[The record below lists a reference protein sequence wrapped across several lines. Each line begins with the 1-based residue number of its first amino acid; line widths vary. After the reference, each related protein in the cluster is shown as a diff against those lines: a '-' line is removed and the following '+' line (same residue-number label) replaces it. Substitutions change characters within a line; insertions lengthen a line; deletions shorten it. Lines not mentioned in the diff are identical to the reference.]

1 MLKAGTP
8 IYVSTTDV
16 CSWTGKT
23 KQWVGQLANQG
34 TLERVQTEQGQFFRA
49 GDTIK
54 AYTEMLE
61 ARAEKED
68 RELSE
73 AEQDKLKSEA
83 SLKKSKATVAALQAL
98 EMTGK
103 MHRSEDVAA
112 MTEDLVYAIRGS
124 LLALPGRLAVDLA
137 DMDDPAE
144 ISEYIRREIYKVMD
158 ELSRYEYD
166 PKKYDERVRE
176 RLKFDARPR
185 GGEEEEEG
193 E

>member
-1 MLKAGTP
+1 
-8 IYVSTTDV
+8 
-16 CSWTGKT
+16 
-23 KQWVGQLANQG
+23 
-34 TLERVQTEQGQFFRA
+34 
-49 GDTIK
+49 
-54 AYTEMLE
+54 
-61 ARAEKED
+61 
-68 RELSE
+68 
-73 AEQDKLKSEA
+73 
-83 SLKKSKATVAALQAL
+83 
-98 EMTGK
+98 MTGK